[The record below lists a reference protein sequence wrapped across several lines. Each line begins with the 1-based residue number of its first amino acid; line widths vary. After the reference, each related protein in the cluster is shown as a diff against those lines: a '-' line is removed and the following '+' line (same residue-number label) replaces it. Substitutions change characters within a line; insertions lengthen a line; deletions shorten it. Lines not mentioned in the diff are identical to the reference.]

1 MLIKK
6 LFEGMTPKQREKA
19 CACKSKEEF
28 LAFAEKERIKLSD
41 DQLEAV
47 SGGGKISDNAVD
59 SIRDLVNSG
68 QFCPNC
74 FGNNISDPNPTAA
87 PGKRYKCGDCGHL
100 FGD

>member
-6 LFEGMTPKQREKA
+6 LFERMTREQRKKA

-28 LAFAEKERIKLSD
+28 LAFAKKERIELSD
-41 DQLEAV
+41 DQLEAI
-47 SGGGKISDNAVD
+47 SGGGHWSDRATD
-59 SIRDLVNSG
+59 WARDLVNSG

-74 FGNNISDPNPTAA
+74 FGNNISDPNPNAA